1 MINRKLGS
9 WGADTG
15 EAGVEVLGAMTCRMV
30 SSLLGDFT
38 VGVGGHDGPGTF
50 LS

>member
-9 WGADTG
+9 WGVDIG
-15 EAGVEVLGAMTCRMV
+15 EVGVEVLGVMICRMV
-30 SSLLGDFT
+30 SFFFGDFI
-38 VGVGGHDGPGTF
+38 VGVGGYGGFGIF